1 MRKEEGMNILSLD
14 TSTDVLSIAL
24 RTQKSYEERLISGN
38 FSYSENLLSEILS
51 LLQRAKLTLKD
62 LDLLVAAK
70 GPGSFTGLR
79 VGIASLKGIR
89 AASNAKLVSVPTLS
103 AMAYPLRGL
112 SAYPVLAVIDAKKE
126 RFYYAL
132 YSSEGSELSAVTD
145 SAAENVAS
153 IIESY
158 DKVILT
164 GKDSEKFLSKI
175 SSEEIRKKFV
185 VDSNSPRNIASSLIE
200 LGLEKFERD
209 GEDDIGEGPLYV
221 RRSDAEEALLKKME
235 N

>member
-1 MRKEEGMNILSLD
+1 M
-14 TSTDVLSIAL
+14 
-24 RTQKSYEERLISGN
+24 Q
-38 FSYSENLLSEILS
+38 
-51 LLQRAKLTLKD
+51 
-62 LDLLVAAK
+62 
-70 GPGSFTGLR
+70 
-79 VGIASLKGIR
+79 
-89 AASNAKLVSVPTLS
+89 
-103 AMAYPLRGL
+103 
-112 SAYPVLAVIDAKKE
+112 KKE

>member
-38 FSYSENLLSEILS
+38 FSHSENLLSEILS
-51 LLQRAKLTLKD
+51 FLQRAKLTLKD

-112 SAYPVLAVIDAKKE
+112 SAYPVLAVIDAAEHTGRNFAPIE
-126 RFYYAL
+126 R
-132 YSSEGSELSAVTD
+132 
-145 SAAENVAS
+145 
-153 IIESY
+153 
-158 DKVILT
+158 
-164 GKDSEKFLSKI
+164 
-175 SSEEIRKKFV
+175 
-185 VDSNSPRNIASSLIE
+185 SLIVSD
-200 LGLEKFERD
+200 LCHAHTHRLEIFEGTRVVESLKF
-209 GEDDIGEGPLYV
+209 
-221 RRSDAEEALLKKME
+221 
-235 N
+235 